1 LLAGARHLEA
11 VFFCRDEILAR
22 TPLAAFAKLFS
33 PAFRGNPLADRQ
45 LLYEVLLESGADLR
59 IEAHPFPCGPV
70 GGARA
75 VFLEEIVASGR
86 VVYERRGGVP
96 VSISFGTDGWR
107 GVMAR
112 DFTFD
117 NVALVARAI
126 AEYLLGTGGHAR
138 GVVVGHDR
146 RFLSEHFAATVR
158 DVLLTRG
165 IPVFA
170 CPEAVPTPVVAFA
183 VRHYGAAGA
192 VMLTASH
199 NPPEYNGIKFIPE
212 NGGPAPPEVTR
223 RIEELIRDLRGTA
236 PGADRAHGA
245 CGSLSLVDPR
255 PAYLE
260 HLARVVNLEAVGR
273 AGLRVVVDAMHGAGA
288 GYLEEALSR
297 AGAEVEGLRANRDPL
312 FGGGLP
318 DPAPE
323 RLAGLRERI
332 RETGAHLG
340 VALDGDADRFGLVDA
355 DGTYLGANQF
365 LPVLYHYLLTVR
377 GMRGPVARTVAT
389 THLLDRIAARFGQPV
404 VETPVGFKYV
414 GRALEEGCILGGE
427 ESGGLSLRAHLP
439 EKDGI
444 LAGLLAVEIRA
455 VRGRPLAA
463 LLQEL
468 MDEFGAV
475 ASARLDIHTDPAT
488 KARVLEALPGFAPE
502 RLAGRRVVRRTTMDG
517 VKLVLEDGSWVL
529 IRASGTEP
537 LFRLYAEAQ
546 DPGRTRA
553 LQGELRRLLGL

>member
-1 LLAGARHLEA
+1 M
-11 VFFCRDEILAR
+11 
-22 TPLAAFAKLFS
+22 
-33 PAFRGNPLADRQ
+33 
-45 LLYEVLLESGADLR
+45 
-59 IEAHPFPCGPV
+59 
-70 GGARA
+70 
-75 VFLEEIVASGR
+75 
-86 VVYERRGGVP
+86 
-96 VSISFGTDGWR
+96 SISFGTDGWR
-107 GVMAR
+107 GIMAR

-138 GVVVGHDR
+138 GVVVGYDR

-158 DVLLTRG
+158 DVLLACG
-165 IPVFA
+165 IPVYA
-170 CPEAVPTPVVAFA
+170 CREAVPTPVTAFA

-223 RIEELIRDLRGTA
+223 RIEEHIRNLGATPPEGDRTGG
-236 PGADRAHGA
+236 PGR
-245 CGSLSLVDPR
+245 SLTVVDPR
-255 PAYLE
+255 SAYLE
-260 HLARVVNLEAVGR
+260 HLARLVDLEAVGR

-288 GYLEEALSR
+288 GYLEEVLTR
-297 AGAEVEGLRANRDPL
+297 AGAETMGLRTHRDPL

-318 DPAPE
+318 DPVPE
-323 RLAGLRERI
+323 RLAGLRERV

-365 LPVLYHYLLTVR
+365 LPVLYHYLLSVR
-377 GMRGPVARTVAT
+377 GMQGSVARTVAT

-404 VETPVGFKYV
+404 VETPVGFKYI

-427 ESGGLSLRAHLP
+427 ESGGLSLRDHLP
-439 EKDGI
+439 EKDGL

-455 VRGRPLAA
+455 VRGRPLGA

-468 MDEFGAV
+468 MGEFGAV
-475 ASARLDIHTDPAT
+475 APARLDVHTDPAT
-488 KARVLEALPGFAPE
+488 KARVLEALPGLTPE
-502 RLAGRRVVRRTTMDG
+502 RLAGRRVVRRITVDG

-537 LFRLYAEAQ
+537 LFRLYAEAP
-546 DPGRTRA
+546 DPDRTGA
-553 LQGELRRLLGL
+553 LQEEMRRLLGL